1 MMEGCVAEKRKV
13 DSGISDARAACKVEG
28 ILHQGSERVEGILH
42 AAIGAWHLDTLLLAE
57 VTENRPLST
66 LGVFLFSQLGFVD
79 TFKLDLQKVTNFF
92 VNIEDSLNVAN
103 SYHNRAHVASVMH
116 SMHAILHQSI
126 MKRVA
131 VAAFTGMLPEGSD
144 VTAADC
150 SLAVMT
156 CLIAAALH
164 DYEHLGVTNDYLV
177 NTCHE
182 RALCYE
188 GKHVNEK
195 HHAAAGLDLLCQPE
209 SNFLAVLPS
218 HSFYRV
224 CDIVTDMILATDMAK
239 HSDIVAELQ
248 AMLGNDAPEGRGQ
261 DLLISQSVTKDSTL
275 MLQVALKC
283 ADLGHLTMP
292 WDLHL
297 QWVQR
302 LEKEFFVQ
310 GDKEKQ
316 MGLSISFLMDRSKP
330 GVTESQQGFF
340 EFVVVPL
347 FSRFARAAPA
357 TKPLLQGV
365 LENYDRWQKIPDAKE
380 EMPNSRAT
388 FSKISTGSSFHDAC
402 SPSCASSPSGQSSR
416 ASSPVGESWP
426 DFSLADGRHNDF
438 RNEDLA
444 SLSGNDEAS
453 HIDSNPVVAHTHHAG
468 E

>member
-1 MMEGCVAEKRKV
+1 
-13 DSGISDARAACKVEG
+13 
-28 ILHQGSERVEGILH
+28 
-42 AAIGAWHLDTLLLAE
+42 
-57 VTENRPLST
+57 
-66 LGVFLFSQLGFVD
+66 
-79 TFKLDLQKVTNFF
+79 
-92 VNIEDSLNVAN
+92 
-103 SYHNRAHVASVMH
+103 
-116 SMHAILHQSI
+116 MHAIFHQSI

-131 VAAFTGMLPEGSD
+131 VAAFTGMLPEGSAA
-144 VTAADC
+144 TAADC

-177 NTCHE
+177 NACHD

-195 HHAAAGLDLLCQPE
+195 HHAAAGLDLLCQPDC
-209 SNFLAVLPS
+209 NFLAALPS
-218 HSFYRV
+218 HSFDRV
-224 CDIVTDMILATDMAK
+224 SAIVTDMILATDMAK

-248 AMLGNDAPEGRGQ
+248 ALLGNDALED
-261 DLLISQSVTKDSTL
+261 DLLMSHFATKDSTL

-283 ADLGHLTMP
+283 ADLGHLAMP
-292 WDLHL
+292 WDLHV

-302 LEKEFFVQ
+302 LEKEFFAQ

-330 GVTESQQGFF
+330 GVTESQPGFF

-347 FSRFARAAPA
+347 FSRFARVAPA

-365 LENYDRWQKIPDAKE
+365 LENYHRWQKTPDAKAENAKE
-380 EMPNSRAT
+380 EMPNSRTA

-402 SPSCASSPSGQSSR
+402 SPSCASSPSRQSSR

-426 DFSLADGRHNDF
+426 DFSLADGRDNDL

-444 SLSGNDEAS
+444 SLSGDDEVS
-453 HIDSNPVVAHTHHAG
+453 RIDSHPVVAHAHHEG

>member
-1 MMEGCVAEKRKV
+1 MMEGCVAENGKV
-13 DSGISDARAACKVEG
+13 DSEISDARAACKVEG
-28 ILHQGSERVEGILH
+28 LLH

-57 VTENRPLST
+57 VTDNRPLST

-79 TFKLDLQKVTNFF
+79 AFQLDLQKVTNFF
-92 VNIEDSLNVAN
+92 VSIEDSLNVAN

-116 SMHAILHQSI
+116 SIHAILHQSI

-209 SNFLAVLPS
+209 CNFLAVLPS
-218 HSFYRV
+218 HSFDRV

-248 AMLGNDAPEGRGQ
+248 ASLRNDAPE
-261 DLLISQSVTKDSTL
+261 DLLMSQSVTEDSTL

-283 ADLGHLTMP
+283 ADLGHLAMP

-302 LEKEFFVQ
+302 LEKEFFAQ

-380 EMPNSRAT
+380 EMPNSRTA

-402 SPSCASSPSGQSSR
+402 SPSCASSPSRQSSR

-426 DFSLADGRHNDF
+426 DFSLADGRDNDF

-444 SLSGNDEAS
+444 SLSGDDEAS
-453 HIDSNPVVAHTHHAG
+453 HIDSNPVVAHTHHEG